1 MDALLGLGLGLG
13 LMLVVVGADLLVRG
27 AARAAAALGV
37 PTLLVGLTVVAYG
50 TSAPEL
56 AVSLQAGAS
65 ARPDLAI
72 ANLLGSNVFNVLGIL
87 GLAALVAP
95 LAASARVV
103 RREIPLML
111 LVTVGAVA
119 LGANGSFGRLDGVAL
134 LAGLAL
140 LTAGQIRA
148 AVRSQRD
155 TAPARGAPSGAAR
168 ARLADAALIVGG
180 LTALVVG
187 ARALV
192 AAASAI
198 ALSLGVGEVTIGLT
212 IVAVGTSLPELA
224 TSVVAALRGER
235 DLALGNVVG
244 SNVFNLLGIL
254 GLTSLLAPAA
264 LPVAPQVLVFDAWI
278 VLFAAALLLPLAR
291 SGGTLVRWEG
301 AVLVGCYVA
310 YLAVLVALAAGR
322 IAPPPSWIGIGL
334 AGAALAVAA
343 VTTLRTP
350 RGSHP

>member
-1 MDALLGLGLGLG
+1 MDALLGLGLGLT
-13 LMLVVVGADLLVRG
+13 LVVVGADLLVRG
-27 AARAAAALGV
+27 AARAAAAFGV

-65 ARPDLAI
+65 ARPDLAL
-72 ANLLGSNVFNVLGIL
+72 ANLLGSNVFNVLAIL

-95 LAASARVV
+95 LAASTRVV

-111 LVTVGAVA
+111 LVTVGAVV

-140 LTAGQIRA
+140 LTAGQLRA
-148 AVRSQRD
+148 AIRSQRD
-155 TAPARGAPSGAAR
+155 AALARATASGAAR
-168 ARLADAALIVGG
+168 ARLTDAALIVGG

-192 AAASAI
+192 DAASAI

-235 DLALGNVVG
+235 DLAIGNVVG

-254 GLTSLLAPAA
+254 GLTSLLAPAP
-264 LPVAPQVLVFDAWI
+264 LPVAPQVLAFDAWI

-291 SGGTLVRWEG
+291 SGRTLVRWEG
-301 AVLVGCYVA
+301 ALLVGCYVA

-322 IAPPPSWIGIGL
+322 IALPPSWVGIGL
-334 AGAALAVAA
+334 AGSALAVAA